1 YMEAYF
7 ASNIEDYSWVTFYK
21 EFADK
26 LHEYSGQKEKL
37 FEIIKNLRSEYSFF
51 KYLNFE
57 NEEWWGPRN
66 YYIDPY
72 SIMAVM
78 NRGITDSNRT
88 AVGTIYKIAFGLT
101 ATVPERFPG
110 IPVLNNMQSFY
121 TDDKHNGLWNLFQ
134 ESLKYAD
141 TEEITEE

>member
-1 YMEAYF
+1 GPYCRLKFISSSDSEYLSLEHLKKNGLKGAPQGPTSLTGDREKLVEYMEAYF

-21 EFADK
+21 ELADK
-26 LHEYSGQKEKL
+26 LHEYSGQKLKL

-88 AVGTIYKIAFGLT
+88 AVGTIYK
-101 ATVPERFPG
+101 
-110 IPVLNNMQSFY
+110 
-121 TDDKHNGLWNLFQ
+121 
-134 ESLKYAD
+134 
-141 TEEITEE
+141 